1 MHLENFRE
9 FCMTRLGWR
18 EMRLDHQDST
28 AVLYKEYSTFEF
40 HPKGSG
46 ELLRDMNS
54 DMTVFDLK
62 GKHFSGSTMKG

>member
-9 FCMTRLGWR
+9 FCMTRLEWR

-46 ELLRDMNS
+46 ATERYEQ
-54 DMTVFDLK
+54 
-62 GKHFSGSTMKG
+62 